1 MNLVGNLKPREE
13 DPDPDP
19 LIFGP
24 PDANI
29 NQNKQIQA
37 ELIVHNIEFY
47 AYLSKI

>member
-1 MNLVGNLKPREE
+1 MNLVGNLKLREE
-13 DPDPDP
+13 DPDPVGSV
-19 LIFGP
+19 GP